1 MTDSVSSVGST
12 TPSTGIYTTTPT
24 RAPKQTL
31 DSDAMMQLL
40 VTQLQNQDPSSPMD
54 TNAMIS
60 QTTQLS
66 EMQKLVDIGSSSNA
80 SLALQMRDT
89 AANLVGK
96 TVSYDDGTGTG
107 KTLTGKV
114 TGVTYSG
121 TSNPTVSVNGGIVD
135 LSSVL
140 GVTDPSAAT
149 TPAS

>member
-1 MTDSVSSVGST
+1 MTDSVSAVGGASNA
-12 TPSTGIYTTTPT
+12 TGLYTTAPT

-66 EMQKLVDIGSSSNA
+66 TMQQLIDMGNNSNA
-80 SLALQMRDT
+80 SLALQMRDH

-96 TVSYDDGTGTG
+96 NITYDDGNGGTKAG
-107 KTLTGKV
+107 VV
-114 TGVTYSG
+114 TGVKYSG
-121 TSNPTVSVNGGIVD
+121 SGNPTVSIGDTSIE
-135 LSSVL
+135 LASVI
-140 GVTDPSAAT
+140 GVAT
-149 TPAS
+149 TAS